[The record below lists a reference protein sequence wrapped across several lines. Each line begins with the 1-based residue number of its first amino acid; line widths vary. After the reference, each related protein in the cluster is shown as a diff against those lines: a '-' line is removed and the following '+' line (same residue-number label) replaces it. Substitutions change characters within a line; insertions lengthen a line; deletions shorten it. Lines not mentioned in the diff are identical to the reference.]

1 MLRPPAIMFRSAFL
15 VVLVVLAVFVGSCL
29 WSQNSVTPPPAPG
42 QIDRTQ
48 QQEADTATPHQSAR
62 SFEGRIVKG
71 KDQYVLEDKAAQ
83 TSYRLDDQQKA
94 KKYLGKN
101 VKVMATMDS
110 RSHILRVIDIVPA
123 SPEDEQK

>member
-1 MLRPPAIMFRSAFL
+1 MLRQPAIVILSPFL
-15 VVLVVLAVFVGSCL
+15 VIFTVLVESGL

-62 SFEGRIVKG
+62 SFEGRILRVG
-71 KDQYVLEDKAAQ
+71 DQYVLEDKAAQ
-83 TSYRLDDQQKA
+83 TSYKLDDQQKA
-94 KKYLGKN
+94 KNYLGKN
-101 VKVMATMDS
+101 VKIMATMDS

-123 SPEDEQK
+123 RPEDDEK

>member
-1 MLRPPAIMFRSAFL
+1 MLRQPAIMLSAFL
-15 VVLVVLAVFVGSCL
+15 VVLAGSCL
-29 WSQNSVTPPPAPG
+29 GSQNSPTPPPAPG

-62 SFEGRIVKG
+62 SFEGRIAKDG
-71 KDQYVLEDKAAQ
+71 DQYVLEDKAAQ

-94 KKYLGKN
+94 QKYLGKN

-110 RSHILRVIDIVPA
+110 RSHRLRVIDIVPA
-123 SPEDEQK
+123 PPEDEEK